1 MSDSGKM
8 KDLVFI
14 IVIALA
20 VIFIFQKMLGNEFV
34 YDDWGVI
41 QKNIPI
47 RTTVSPAYYFT
58 HPMSVLHFSDS
69 ANADTYRPLEYVWF
83 ALTYKFFGLDPLF
96 FHLVSLVVHALNAA
110 LLFILLNLIFKS
122 RVLAGFS
129 ALFFGIHP
137 VTTETVAWAT
147 QQGGVWSMFFL
158 LITLILAFGFKKE
171 DWSAA
176 YARLFYLF
184 LFSALSVFF
193 KEHAVILP
201 AFFVLIA
208 FFLAPSGMRARASR
222 VSESW
227 REIIAVSLP
236 ALTAL
241 ALRYMYLE
249 NFAQGGVWGGS
260 RYNMALTMLTAF
272 KYYIRLLFW
281 PDPLSIN
288 YDLFPFGKSIL
299 DINVLGSAI
308 FIASIILFGFALYSR
323 AKIFSLGVFMFF
335 TALIPISNVIF
346 PMKQILNER
355 FLYFALP
362 GFLIAVFGLFIYF
375 RDLWL
380 EKFTFR
386 FVKTTDMFFLSIA
399 ICYLAI
405 FSYLTLLR
413 LDDWKSDL
421 ALWRSELSVSGDTRR
436 TNSAYAIAL
445 EREGKNEEA
454 LKYYKSALFV
464 TTGPDKRQILFKVVA
479 VERLAQALIRMGKEE
494 EAIIFL
500 TQAID
505 EFPQNGNLRFALG
518 SAHFK
523 NGEYEDAIKIFKSL
537 IGKTAPQNGEKNPQN
552 AIRIYNILS
561 MALNGAAQNEIRREI
576 DKMPSE
582 PERRAMPN
590 IIEAKKRM
598 LRKDWPKALEALNKV
613 VEDKALT
620 FLEPYLWRAE
630 ALERLG
636 RFDEAI
642 DDYDLVSIFYPESIE
657 AAQGLKRL
665 TVD

>member
-14 IVIALA
+14 IGIAIA
-20 VIFIFQKMLGNEFV
+20 VIFIFQKTLGNDFV

-47 RTTVSPAYYFT
+47 RTTINPIYYFT
-58 HPMSVLHFSDS
+58 HPMGVSHFSD
-69 ANADTYRPLEYVWF
+69 AARADTYRPMEYVWF
-83 ALTYKFFGLDPLF
+83 ALAYKFFGLDPLF
-96 FHLVSLVVHALNAA
+96 FHLVSMVVHALNAA

-122 RVLAGFS
+122 RILAGFG

-147 QQGGVWSMFFL
+147 QQGSVWSMFFL
-158 LITLILAFGFKKE
+158 FITLILAFCFKKE
-171 DWSAA
+171 NWPSA

-236 ALTAL
+236 ILTAL

-281 PDPLSIN
+281 PDQLSIN

-299 DINVLGSAI
+299 DVNILGAAI
-308 FIASIILFGFALYSR
+308 FIASVILLGFALYNR

-335 TALIPISNVIF
+335 AGLMPVSNVIF

-362 GFLIAVFGLFIYF
+362 GFLIAVVGLFIYL
-375 RDLWL
+375 RSLIL
-380 EKFTFR
+380 KKFAPKFA
-386 FVKTTDMFFLSIA
+386 KNLDMFFLALA
-399 ICYLAI
+399 ICYLMI
-405 FSYLTLLR
+405 FSYLTARR
-413 LDDWKSDL
+413 LDDWKNDFV
-421 ALWRSELSVSGDTRR
+421 LWRHELSVSGDTRR

-445 EREGKNEEA
+445 ERGEKKEEA
-454 LKYYKSALFV
+454 LKYYKLALSA
-464 TTGPDKRQILFKVVA
+464 TARPDRRQLAFKA
-479 VERLAQALIRMGKEE
+479 IAAEKFSQALVRMGNEE
-494 EAIIFL
+494 EAIVFL
-500 TQAID
+500 KQAIT
-505 EFPQNGNLRFALG
+505 EFPQNATLKFVLG
-518 SAHFK
+518 LAHFH
-523 NGEYEDAIKIFKSL
+523 NGGYAEAGKIFKSL
-537 IGKTAPQNGEKNPQN
+537 AGGGSQTGTK
-552 AIRIYNILS
+552 IYLVLS
-561 MALNGAAQNEIRREI
+561 MALNGAAQNDIQREI
-576 DKMPSE
+576 DSIPVDA
-582 PERRAMPN
+582 ERRAMPN
-590 IIEAKKRM
+590 IIEAKKQM
-598 LRKDWPKALEALNKV
+598 LKKDWSKALEALNLV
-613 VEDKALT
+613 VADKSLT